1 MKIHVLGD
9 AGVGKTSLIHL
20 LQNREFDSN
29 YSPTSNAK
37 YYEMYYDLLQF
48 QVWDTPLEEKYD
60 VDYNLCELVLIM
72 FDVTR
77 PDTFTNACFW
87 YNKIRETSK
96 TPILFIAN
104 KCDIQRLYFYK
115 EKLDNPCL
123 NISLKTR
130 YNCDKL
136 TFKINELFDFW

>member
-1 MKIHVLGD
+1 MKIHILGD

-20 LQNREFDSN
+20 LQNRAFDSN
-29 YSPTSNAK
+29 YTPTVNAT
-37 YYEMYYDLLQF
+37 YYDIYHDMLRF
-48 QVWDTPLEEKYD
+48 QVWDTPADEKYN
-60 VDYNLCELVLIM
+60 VDYSLCELVLIM

-87 YNKIRETSK
+87 YNKINENTK

-104 KCDIQRLYFYK
+104 KCDMQKIFYK
-115 EKLDNPCL
+115 EKLDKPCL
-123 NISLKTR
+123 NISVKTQ

-136 TFKINELFDFW
+136 TFKINELFDLW

>member
-1 MKIHVLGD
+1 MKIHILGD

-20 LQNREFDSN
+20 LQNRAFDSN
-29 YSPTSNAK
+29 YTPTVNAT
-37 YYEMYYDLLQF
+37 YYDIYHDMLRF
-48 QVWDTPLEEKYD
+48 QVWDTPADEKYN
-60 VDYNLCELVLIM
+60 VDYSLCELVLIV

-87 YNKIRETSK
+87 YNKINENTK

-104 KCDIQRLYFYK
+104 KCDIQKIFYK
-115 EKLDNPCL
+115 EKLDKPCL
-123 NISLKTR
+123 NISVKTQ

-136 TFKINELFDFW
+136 TFKINELFDLW

>member
-1 MKIHVLGD
+1 MKIHILGD

-20 LQNREFDSN
+20 LQNRAFDSN
-29 YSPTSNAK
+29 YTPTVNAT
-37 YYEMYYDLLQF
+37 YYDIYHDMLRF
-48 QVWDTPLEEKYD
+48 QVWDTPADEKYN
-60 VDYNLCELVLIM
+60 VDYSLCELVLIV

-87 YNKIRETSK
+87 YNKIKENTK

-104 KCDIQRLYFYK
+104 KCDIQKIFYK
-115 EKLDNPCL
+115 EKLDKPCL
-123 NISLKTR
+123 NISVKTQ

-136 TFKINELFDFW
+136 TFKINELFDLW

>member
-1 MKIHVLGD
+1 MKIHILGD

-29 YSPTSNAK
+29 YTPTVNAT
-37 YYEMYYDLLQF
+37 YYDIYHNLLHF
-48 QVWDTPLEEKYD
+48 QVWDTPADEKYN
-60 VDYNLCELVLIM
+60 VDYSLCELVLIV

-77 PDTFTNACFW
+77 PETFTNACFW
-87 YNKIRETSK
+87 YNKIKENTN

-104 KCDIQRLYFYK
+104 KCDMQKIFYK
-115 EKLDNPCL
+115 EKLDKPCL
-123 NISLKTR
+123 NISVKTQ

-136 TFKINELFDFW
+136 TFKINELFDLW

>member
-1 MKIHVLGD
+1 MKIHILGD

-20 LQNREFDSN
+20 LQNRAFDSN
-29 YSPTSNAK
+29 YTPTVNAT
-37 YYEMYYDLLQF
+37 YYDIYHDMLRF
-48 QVWDTPLEEKYD
+48 QVWDTPADEKYN
-60 VDYNLCELVLIM
+60 VDYSLCELVLIV

-87 YNKIRETSK
+87 YNKINENTK

-104 KCDIQRLYFYK
+104 KCDMQKIFYK
-115 EKLDNPCL
+115 EKLDKPCL
-123 NISLKTR
+123 NISVKTQ

-136 TFKINELFDFW
+136 TFKINELFDLW

>member
-1 MKIHVLGD
+1 MKIHILGD

-20 LQNREFDSN
+20 LQNRAFDSN
-29 YSPTSNAK
+29 YTPTVN
-37 YYEMYYDLLQF
+37 ETYYDIYHDMLRF
-48 QVWDTPLEEKYD
+48 QVWDTPADEKYN
-60 VDYNLCELVLIM
+60 VDYSLCELVLIV

-87 YNKIRETSK
+87 YNKINENTK

-104 KCDIQRLYFYK
+104 KCDMQKIFYK
-115 EKLDNPCL
+115 EKLDKPCL
-123 NISLKTR
+123 NISVKTQ

-136 TFKINELFDFW
+136 TFKINELFDLW

>member
-1 MKIHVLGD
+1 MKIHILGD

-20 LQNREFDSN
+20 LQNRAFDSN
-29 YSPTSNAK
+29 YTPTVNAT
-37 YYEMYYDLLQF
+37 YYDIYHDMLRF
-48 QVWDTPLEEKYD
+48 QVWDTPADEKYN
-60 VDYNLCELVLIM
+60 VDYSLCELVLIV

-87 YNKIRETSK
+87 YNKIKENTK

-104 KCDIQRLYFYK
+104 KCDMQKIFYK
-115 EKLDNPCL
+115 EKMDKPCL
-123 NISLKTR
+123 NISVKTQ

-136 TFKINELFDFW
+136 TFKINELFDLW

>member
-1 MKIHVLGD
+1 MKIHILGD

-20 LQNREFDSN
+20 LQNRAFDSN
-29 YSPTSNAK
+29 YTPTVNAT
-37 YYEMYYDLLQF
+37 YYDIYHDMLRF
-48 QVWDTPLEEKYD
+48 QVWDTPADEKYN
-60 VDYNLCELVLIM
+60 VDYSLCELVLIV

-87 YNKIRETSK
+87 YNKIKENTK

-104 KCDIQRLYFYK
+104 KCDIQKIFYK

-123 NISLKTR
+123 NISVKTQ

-136 TFKINELFDFW
+136 TFKINELFDLW

>member
-1 MKIHVLGD
+1 MKIHILGD

-20 LQNREFDSN
+20 LQNRAFDRN
-29 YSPTSNAK
+29 YTPTVNAT
-37 YYEMYYDLLQF
+37 YYDIYHNLLHF
-48 QVWDTPLEEKYD
+48 QVWDTPADEKYN
-60 VDYNLCELVLIM
+60 VDYSLCELVLIV

-77 PDTFTNACFW
+77 PETFTNACFW
-87 YNKIRETSK
+87 HNKIKENTK

-104 KCDIQRLYFYK
+104 KCDMQKLFFYK
-115 EKLDNPCL
+115 EKLDKPCL
-123 NISLKTR
+123 NISVKTQ

>member
-1 MKIHVLGD
+1 MKIHILGD

-20 LQNREFDSN
+20 LQNRAFDSN
-29 YSPTSNAK
+29 YTPTVNAT
-37 YYEMYYDLLQF
+37 YYEIYHDMLHF
-48 QVWDTPLEEKYD
+48 QVWDTPADEKYN
-60 VDYNLCELVLIM
+60 VDYSLCELVLIV

-87 YNKIRETSK
+87 YNKIKENTK

-104 KCDIQRLYFYK
+104 KCDMQKIFYK
-115 EKLDNPCL
+115 EKLDKPCL
-123 NISLKTR
+123 NISVKTQ

-136 TFKINELFDFW
+136 TFKINELFDLW

>member
-1 MKIHVLGD
+1 MKIHILGD

-20 LQNREFDSN
+20 LQNRAFDSN
-29 YSPTSNAK
+29 YTPTVNAT
-37 YYEMYYDLLQF
+37 YYDIYHDMLRF
-48 QVWDTPLEEKYD
+48 QVWDTPADEKYN
-60 VDYNLCELVLIM
+60 VDYSLCELVLIV

-87 YNKIRETSK
+87 YNKIKENTN

-104 KCDIQRLYFYK
+104 KCDMQKIFYK
-115 EKLDNPCL
+115 EKLDKPCL
-123 NISLKTR
+123 NISVKTQ

-136 TFKINELFDFW
+136 TFKINELFDVW

>member
-1 MKIHVLGD
+1 MKIHILGD

-20 LQNREFDSN
+20 LQNRAFDSN
-29 YSPTSNAK
+29 YTPTVNAT
-37 YYEMYYDLLQF
+37 YYDIYHDMLRF
-48 QVWDTPLEEKYD
+48 QVWDTPADEKYN
-60 VDYNLCELVLIM
+60 VDYSLCELVLIV

-87 YNKIRETSK
+87 YNKIKENTN

-104 KCDIQRLYFYK
+104 KCDMQKIFYK
-115 EKLDNPCL
+115 EKLDKPCL
-123 NISLKTR
+123 NISVKTQ

-136 TFKINELFDFW
+136 TFKINELFDLW

>member
-1 MKIHVLGD
+1 MKIHILGD

-20 LQNREFDSN
+20 LQNRAFDSN
-29 YSPTSNAK
+29 YTPTVNAT
-37 YYEMYYDLLQF
+37 YYDIYHDMLRF
-48 QVWDTPLEEKYD
+48 QVWDTPADEKYN
-60 VDYNLCELVLIM
+60 VDYSLCELVLIV

-87 YNKIRETSK
+87 YNKIKENTK

-104 KCDIQRLYFYK
+104 KCDMQKIFYK
-115 EKLDNPCL
+115 EKLDKPCL
-123 NISLKTR
+123 NISVKTQ

-136 TFKINELFDFW
+136 TFKINELFDLW

>member
-1 MKIHVLGD
+1 MKIHILGD

-20 LQNREFDSN
+20 LQNRAFDSN
-29 YSPTSNAK
+29 YTPTVNAT
-37 YYEMYYDLLQF
+37 YYDIYHDMLRF
-48 QVWDTPLEEKYD
+48 QVWDTPADEKYN
-60 VDYNLCELVLIM
+60 VDYSLCELVLIV

-87 YNKIRETSK
+87 YNKINENTK

-104 KCDIQRLYFYK
+104 KCDIQKIFYK
-115 EKLDNPCL
+115 EKLDKPCL
-123 NISLKTR
+123 NISVKTQ

>member
-1 MKIHVLGD
+1 MKIHILGD

-20 LQNREFDSN
+20 LQNRAFDSN
-29 YSPTSNAK
+29 YTPTVNAT
-37 YYEMYYDLLQF
+37 YYDIYHDMLRF
-48 QVWDTPLEEKYD
+48 QVWDTPADEKYN
-60 VDYNLCELVLIM
+60 VDYSLCELVLIV

-87 YNKIRETSK
+87 YNKIKENTN

-104 KCDIQRLYFYK
+104 KCDMQKIFYK
-115 EKLDNPCL
+115 EKLDKPCL
-123 NISLKTR
+123 NISVKTQ

-136 TFKINELFDFW
+136 TFKINELIDLW